1 MNDADFDMR
10 VLSMKDRIFR
20 LAASMLGSRAE
31 AEDATQDILE
41 KLWRQRAE
49 LERYGNV
56 EAFVYTS
63 ARNGCIDRIRSR
75 NLRLVK
81 TEDIAYESPRT
92 TDISRDIELRDT
104 KAVLKRIIA
113 GLPEKQQLA
122 IHLRDVEEMEFAEI
136 ARITGMDE
144 ANVRVAL
151 SRARK
156 TVRDELVKTMNYGV
170 ERSPANN
177 TGIWT
182 KTR

>member
-1 MNDADFDMR
+1 MNGTDFDVS

-20 LAASMLGSRAE
+20 LAASMLGDRAE

-41 KLWRQRAE
+41 KLWRQRSA
-49 LERYGNV
+49 LDRYGNI

-75 NLRLVK
+75 RMRLQK
-81 TEDIAYESPRT
+81 AAGIAHET
-92 TDISRDIELRDT
+92 KQTDDVVRRIELKDA
-104 KAVLKRIIA
+104 KEAVDRIIA
-113 GLPEKQQLA
+113 ELPEKQQLA

-136 ARITGMDE
+136 AEITGMDE

-156 TVRDELVKTMNYGV
+156 TVREQLIRIMDHGVK
-170 ERSPANN
+170 
-177 TGIWT
+177 
-182 KTR
+182 